1 MPGIGKAVANMS
13 LGSFRL
19 LAQSVNAAAAAAV
32 KAGLFLAVAAG
43 NDGGL
48 ASLSSPASEPSVC
61 TVAATQSDDRRAS
74 FSNWGSA
81 VDVFA
86 PGVNITSTWINDS
99 TNTISGTS
107 MAAPHVAG
115 LGAYLLGL
123 EGPRDPL
130 ALCARIQNLAT
141 KGVVGFALSR
151 NNLLAFNGAT

>member
-1 MPGIGKAVANMS
+1 MGKAVANVS

-19 LAQSVNAAAAAAV
+19 FAQSVNSAAAAAV

-43 NDGGL
+43 NDGIL
-48 ASLSSPASEPSVC
+48 ASLASPASEPSVC
-61 TVAATQSDDRRAS
+61 TVAATQQDDRRAD

-81 VDVFA
+81 VDIFA

-99 TNTISGTS
+99 TKTISGTS

-123 EGPRDPL
+123 EGARDPL
-130 ALCARIQNLAT
+130 ALCKRIQELAT
-141 KGVVGFALSR
+141 KDVVDSAWSK
-151 NNLLAFNGAT
+151 NNLLASNGAK